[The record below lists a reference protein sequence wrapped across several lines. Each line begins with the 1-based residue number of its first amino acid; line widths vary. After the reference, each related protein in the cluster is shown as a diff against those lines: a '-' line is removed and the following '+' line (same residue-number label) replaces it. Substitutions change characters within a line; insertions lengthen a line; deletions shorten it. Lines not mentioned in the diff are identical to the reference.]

1 MADTLQRADREA
13 MRMGMLSGLITALGC
28 ELDPDGAGWLVTA
41 TREGGASRW
50 VLCDEVREGE
60 DTVLRPARFDGAGD
74 ALNAAARLVPPGA

>member
-1 MADTLQRADREA
+1 MADTRQMADREA
-13 MRMGMLSGLITALGC
+13 MRMGMLSGLITGLGC
-28 ELDPDGAGWLVTA
+28 EMDGDGWLVTA
-41 TREGGASRW
+41 TREGGESRW